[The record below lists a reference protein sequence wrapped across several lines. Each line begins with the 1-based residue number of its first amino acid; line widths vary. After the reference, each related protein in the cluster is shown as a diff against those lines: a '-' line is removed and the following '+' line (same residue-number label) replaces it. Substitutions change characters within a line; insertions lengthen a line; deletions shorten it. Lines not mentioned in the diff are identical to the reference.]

1 MRRRQSGK
9 EASLKGQ
16 PPYEEDDEAGARSEE
31 AWIVSS
37 NPELKIRVRSLTLYL
52 HHGGSLKDIR
62 LVEGEDGSWTMWVRL
77 ASRPGEYRVN
87 QFKSDQ
93 PKTYRDV
100 GLAVACC
107 REDFGYF
114 GAITLSTDKPPGG
127 PTGQAAIA
135 ADHNVNGDAE

>member
-1 MRRRQSGK
+1 VK
-9 EASLKGQ
+9 DQ
-16 PPYEEDDEAGARSEE
+16 PPREDGDGAQGRSEE
-31 AWIVSS
+31 VWIVAS

-52 HHGGSLKDIR
+52 QHGGSLKDIR
-62 LVEGEDGSWTMWVRL
+62 LVEGEDGAWTIWVRL

-87 QFKSDQ
+87 RFNSDR

-100 GLAVACC
+100 ALAVACC

-114 GAITLSTDKPPGG
+114 GAITLSTDKLAGG

-135 ADHNVNGDAE
+135 ADHNVNGDIIE